1 MAWSVVT
8 LGHIMSTLFPHLH
21 PPDSQDL
28 SIMAWSMMT
37 LGHVEGGRRVIEAL
51 SDRAEAVFARARG
64 GADRIQHQ
72 SNFGWALLG
81 LAPDRTDLLA
91 KVRGGGCVGVGW
103 EVWQSGG
110 GGVRHR
116 SRVNLSVG

>member
-1 MAWSVVT
+1 
-8 LGHIMSTLFPHLH
+8 
-21 PPDSQDL
+21 
-28 SIMAWSMMT
+28 MAWSMMT
-37 LGHVEGGRRVIEAL
+37 LGHVEGGRHIIEAL

-91 KVRGGGCVGVGW
+91 KVRGGSAWVWGGRYGKAGGVG
-103 EVWQSGG
+103 
-110 GGVRHR
+110 
-116 SRVNLSVG
+116 